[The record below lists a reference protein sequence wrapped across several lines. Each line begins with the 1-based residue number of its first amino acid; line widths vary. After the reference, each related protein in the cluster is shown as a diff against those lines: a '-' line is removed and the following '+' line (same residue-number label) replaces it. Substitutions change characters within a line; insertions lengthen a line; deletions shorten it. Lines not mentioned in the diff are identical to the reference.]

1 MSRRSAFAAVTGL
14 GGKPPLPGPLADG
27 RAPLQAIS
35 ARQTE
40 MANAALIRNNNDWNS
55 WITGYQDGG
64 FGDWGILRTRQKP
77 RVPTLVVC
85 DWDGRDFAW
94 FMRPYFRDFGV
105 ERWPQ
110 DRRCHRIA
118 LLGVKNRRQD
128 RRSHRVASLLA
139 GGDGSECGRNLGVE
153 QTKPGRIDLV

>member
-1 MSRRSAFAAVTGL
+1 MACCQGRGSISKSCWPLRMSSPSLKKTLVSSPPIWALTAMTGL

-64 FGDWGILRTRQKP
+64 FGDWGILRTRQK
-77 RVPTLVVC
+77 
-85 DWDGRDFAW
+85 
-94 FMRPYFRDFGV
+94 
-105 ERWPQ
+105 
-110 DRRCHRIA
+110 
-118 LLGVKNRRQD
+118 
-128 RRSHRVASLLA
+128 
-139 GGDGSECGRNLGVE
+139 
-153 QTKPGRIDLV
+153 